1 MTHDNKIKTTI
12 SKLDEEFKNDVK
24 ISPQAI
30 QIIEN
35 KA

>member
-1 MTHDNKIKTTI
+1 MTHENKIKTTI
-12 SKLDEEFKNDVK
+12 SKFDEEFKNDVK